1 VGAVIKATTSGDSYR
16 MELIA
21 VPARLP
27 AADARERL
35 AELFENHVD
44 FVWRTAHRFGL
55 SAAEADDAAQQV
67 FLIASRKLEQIGPD
81 REKAF
86 LFRVAIHVT
95 RTLLRSTAR
104 KREDFV
110 EEPDT
115 ADQKP
120 SPEQA
125 LETRRALDTAHR
137 ILQEMPDDLRE
148 AFILFELEEM
158 TMREVADL
166 LEIPPGTVA
175 SRIRRARAI
184 FRAAVQAVEA
194 T

>member
-1 VGAVIKATTSGDSYR
+1 

-21 VPARLP
+21 VPAPLP

-55 SAAEADDAAQQV
+55 SPVEADDAAQQV
-67 FLIASRKLEQIGPD
+67 FLIASRKLEQIAPD

-86 LFRVAIHVT
+86 LFRAAIHVT

-110 EEPDT
+110 EEPDA
-115 ADQKP
+115 ADPKP
-120 SPEQA
+120 SPEEA
-125 LETRRALDTAHR
+125 LETRRALDAAHR
-137 ILQEMPDDLRE
+137 ILRDMPDDLRE

-158 TMREVADL
+158 TMRQVADL

-175 SRIRRARAI
+175 SRIRRARAT
-184 FRAAVQAVEA
+184 FRAAVQTMEA